1 MIYQDQHNCKS
12 NKRKLIICLCMG
24 EEQVGII
31 DRDGGVL
38 LVELQSPLVSRLG
51 IVDVL
56 QVRQGDCKMMKRRSL
71 NINRKLISTTH

>member
-1 MIYQDQHNCKS
+1 
-12 NKRKLIICLCMG
+12 MG

-56 QVRQGDCKMMKRRSL
+56 QVRQGDCKIMKLGS
-71 NINRKLISTTH
+71 